1 MGNVNS
7 DAKVMAALIRQID
20 EAEND
25 IYRQVQS
32 LKNKYVQV
40 AEFKWQDSKYTELES
55 ITGECTAR
63 LERIIWILSQAKNYI
78 EALIKAIH
86 SYEDISLTPTSSY
99 SHQSY
104 CAVYSMAG
112 QAANEQAGAGSGHY
126 PVPDDACE
134 AAADCASY
142 SALCGNVSPDTG
154 GIEGAQESALVWQT
168 GNVPACGSVSSSE
181 TRDCLGVMVCNALP
195 DGYDDV
201 ILTRF
206 ENAKQEVRDVFER
219 FSGNFIIRN
228 AQYPSGQS
236 AHYYPRNS
244 SEHPRGVYYNA
255 VVDMNNPRG
264 AGTTYFHELAH
275 MIDHA
280 AGGFTENLSNTPEFA
295 EALQQDGENILEMY
309 SSLSSDKQEIFLNRI
324 RADRAHSLSDLLG
337 AVTGG
342 VLCGRYGHSREYWNR
357 EGNLQAE
364 AFAHFFEASMGNSTK
379 LKLLSDFFP
388 NAFAY
393 FNSMIESLRCA
404 AR

>member
-32 LKNKYVQV
+32 LKNKYVQA

-63 LERIIWILSQAKNYI
+63 LEQIIWILSYAKDYI
-78 EALIKAIH
+78 EALVKAIRL
-86 SYEDISLTPTSSY
+86 YEDINLTTASSP

-104 CAVYSMAG
+104 SAPSSMPGSAADAEATAG
-112 QAANEQAGAGSGHY
+112 FGHYRGTYNACESAAGCVSFSALEKGTSSDTGIAEGVTGTDSVSEAGS
-126 PVPDDACE
+126 
-134 AAADCASY
+134 
-142 SALCGNVSPDTG
+142 
-154 GIEGAQESALVWQT
+154 
-168 GNVPACGSVSSSE
+168 VPASGDVSASVN
-181 TRDCLGVMVCNALP
+181 RDCLGIRVCTALP
-195 DGYDDV
+195 EGYDN
-201 ILTRF
+201 IISIRF
-206 ENAKQEVRDVFER
+206 ENALLGVREVFER
-219 FSGNFIIRN
+219 FSGNLIIRN
-228 AQYPSGQS
+228 AQYPSGKT
-236 AHYYPRNS
+236 AHYSPRNLS
-244 SEHPRGVYYNA
+244 DHPGGVYYNA
-255 VVDMNNPRG
+255 AADMNNPRG

-295 EALQQDGENILEMY
+295 EALQQDGKNILEMY
-309 SSLSSDKQEIFLNRI
+309 SSLSSDRQEIFLNRI

-337 AVTGG
+337 AVTGS

-379 LKLLSDFFP
+379 LKLLANFFP
-388 NAFAY
+388 NAFAL